1 MRRNGARNP
10 ATYRWVIL
18 AVLWF
23 TLLVSYFDRVAI
35 AAALPFLSADLALT
49 PAEMGLVSGALLLS
63 YTLVQ
68 VPAGYLSDRFG
79 QRRIILIAIAWW
91 TLFSIL
97 TGAAWNLL
105 VLLAVRF
112 LMGAGEGFHPPPLW
126 RMLSNWFPHGRRS
139 LPLAL
144 MLTALTLGPALAPS
158 IALPLVSELGW
169 RWVFFLTALPG
180 VLAVVLVVRYLRD
193 SPEHAD
199 LTIRTAP
206 PPPSTGRRSW
216 WVPHIY
222 LTFAAFF
229 FFGFVLYGLMSW
241 LPTYLIT
248 YRGLELA
255 HAGVLSTTPYVAG
268 TVGLLVGAAVCQR
281 WFNHVRRRFIAVG
294 YLVTAVCIV
303 GTVLAPSITL
313 AGIALTLAGFFLYS
327 GLGPFWS
334 VPMDVVAPHEV
345 GMWLGFIN
353 MGTQIAGFVGPVVIG
368 GLLQATGSFEPVLV
382 AMIVSMV
389 LAALCLSLVR
399 VTTTPAAEKAVTA
412 P

>member
-1 MRRNGARNP
+1 MRRNDARNP

-35 AAALPFLSADLALT
+35 AAALPFLSADLGLT

-79 QRRIILIAIAWW
+79 QRRIILIALVWW
-91 TLFSIL
+91 TVFSVL

-105 VLLAVRF
+105 VLLAIRF
-112 LMGAGEGFHPPPLW
+112 VMGAGEGFHPPPLW
-126 RMLSNWFPHGRRS
+126 RMLSNWFAPGRRS

-158 IALPLVSELGW
+158 IALPLVSGLGW
-169 RWVFFLTALPG
+169 RWVFFLTAVPG
-180 VLAVVLVVRYLRD
+180 VLAVILVVRYLRD
-193 SPEHAD
+193 SPERAD
-199 LTIRTAP
+199 LTVHTTPRP
-206 PPPSTGRRSW
+206 NSGRRSW
-216 WVPHIY
+216 WVPHIF

-248 YRGLELA
+248 YRGLEITS
-255 HAGVLSTTPYVAG
+255 AGVLSTTPYVAG
-268 TVGLLVGAAVCQR
+268 TAGLLIGAAVCQR
-281 WFNHVRRRFIAVG
+281 WFNDVRRRFIAVG
-294 YLVTAVCIV
+294 YLATALCIV
-303 GTVLAPSITL
+303 GTVAAPTVTL

-345 GMWLGFIN
+345 GTWLGFIN

-368 GLLQATGSFEPVLV
+368 ALIQATGSFEPVLV

-399 VTTTPAAEKAVTA
+399 ARTPTTPQPVAT